1 MTQLI
6 PEQWLRAEI
15 EGVDKL
21 FGITTRCCDAF
32 ERLTAL
38 NLQAIRFGLAE
49 SKEAMVRKCAADNL
63 RALEIITVTDG
74 ELAEELL
81 QTFGNADFAASWLV
95 LSQPHFNGKNPLE
108 VLSGGQRDEVV
119 NVLRRIQYGISA

>member
-1 MTQLI
+1 MTDLEIISSDVIALQN
-6 PEQWLRAEI
+6 QLRA
-15 EGVDKL
+15 
-21 FGITTRCCDAF
+21 A
-32 ERLTAL
+32 
-38 NLQAIRFGLAE
+38 
-49 SKEAMVRKCAADNL
+49 SL

-108 VLSGGQRDEVV
+108 VLSGGQRGEIV
-119 NVLRRIQYGISA
+119 NVLQRIQFGICA